1 MRQIVS
7 FIFFAYIFASKLS
20 SKEIL
25 INKIQ
30 EDMKKI
36 LNYVVPSLSLAA
48 IVFSVAAFNETQAA
62 TQEPEAMEVST
73 ATAVQPVDLTYA
85 AEKAL
90 PCVVHIKYVQNSKIQ
105 TVEVQSDPF
114 DDFFSDPFGGFFG
127 RGQGGTRKQQVQTP
141 KKTATGSG
149 VIISADGYIVTNNH
163 VVDGA
168 DELTVTLNDN
178 KEYSARIIGA
188 DKTTDLALIKID
200 AKNLPA
206 IRIANSDNVKV
217 GEWVLAIGNP
227 LGLTNTVT
235 AGIISAK
242 ARTLGANGVE
252 SFIQTDAAINAG
264 NSGGALVNTNG
275 ELVGINAMLY
285 SQTGSYSGYG
295 FAIPT
300 AMMNKVVADLKQYGT
315 VQRAMIGISGRDVKT
330 QVDIEKEE
338 GKDADYGTMEG
349 IYVAEVVENSAASEA
364 SIEKGDIITEVDGQ
378 KVTKF
383 GDLSGL
389 IAQKRP
395 GDKISLTY
403 LHNKKK
409 QTKTVTLRNEQGNTK
424 VVKNADLDVLGADF
438 REVTKAQK
446 EQLEI
451 SYGLEVIKVNAGKM
465 KEAGVPKGFIIQRVN
480 DEAMKTVEDLQDI
493 VKETSTSKEPVLVI
507 KGIYPTGKRGYF
519 IVQLQND

>member
-1 MRQIVS
+1 M
-7 FIFFAYIFASKLS
+7 
-20 SKEIL
+20 
-25 INKIQ
+25 N
-30 EDMKKI
+30 MKKI
-36 LNYVVPSLSLAA
+36 VNIAVPTSCLVAV
-48 IVFSVAAFNETQAA
+48 VFSVAAFNKTTAA
-62 TQEPEAMEVST
+62 TPEQPAVTVS
-73 ATAVQPVDLTYA
+73 APAPGQPVDLTYA
-85 AEKAL
+85 AEKSL
-90 PCVVHIKYVQNSKIQ
+90 PAVVYIKNTQNSKVQ
-105 TVEVQSDPF
+105 TVEYSDPF
-114 DDFFSDPFGGFFG
+114 EDFFSDPFGGFFG
-127 RGQGGTRKQQVQTP
+127 RGQGGNGGRRQRQVQTP
-141 KKTATGSG
+141 KRTAAGSG
-149 VIISADGYIVTNNH
+149 VIITSDGYIVTNNH

-188 DKTTDLALIKID
+188 DATTDLALIKID

-206 IRIANSDNVKV
+206 IVIANSDNVKV

-227 LGLTNTVT
+227 LGLNNTVT

-300 AMMNKVVADLKQYGT
+300 AMMNKVVEDLKKYGT

-338 GKDADYGTMEG
+338 GKEATDYGTMEG
-349 IYVAEVVENSAASEA
+349 IYVAEVVDGSAAAEA
-364 SIEKGDIITEVDGQ
+364 GIEKGDVITEVDGQ
-378 KVTKF
+378 KLTKF
-383 GDLSGL
+383 GDLSGI

-395 GDKISLTY
+395 GDKVTLTY

-424 VVKNADLDVLGADF
+424 VVKNADLDILGADF
-438 REVTKAQK
+438 REVSKEQK
-446 EQLEI
+446 QQLEI
-451 SYGLEVIKVNAGKM
+451 SYGLEVIKVNGGKM
-465 KEAGVPKGFIIQRVN
+465 KDAGVPKGFIIQRVN
-480 DEAMKTVEDLQDI
+480 DEAIKTIEDLQDV
-493 VKETSTSKEPVLVI
+493 VKDASTSKEPVLI
-507 KGIYPTGKRGYF
+507 IRGLYPTGKRGYF
-519 IVQLQND
+519 VVQLENE